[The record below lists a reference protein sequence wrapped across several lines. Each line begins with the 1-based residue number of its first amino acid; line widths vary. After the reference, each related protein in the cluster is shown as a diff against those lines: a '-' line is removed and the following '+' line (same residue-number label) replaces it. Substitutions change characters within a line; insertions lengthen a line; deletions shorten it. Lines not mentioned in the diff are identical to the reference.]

1 MIQLQEII
9 NNQLRD
15 QSQMKE
21 LLAALSAQVTDLEE
35 DLDMARKDLLK
46 SEEVNVKLQRDIREV
61 SDGGRVCRPEVGC
74 GSLVLPVVSALGW
87 LREQEQ
93 SSGETTAGGLPA
105 SASRSRGRRGLVQT
119 VHCSGPT

>member
-46 SEEVNVKLQRDIREV
+46 SEEVNVKL
-61 SDGGRVCRPEVGC
+61 
-74 GSLVLPVVSALGW
+74 
-87 LREQEQ
+87 
-93 SSGETTAGGLPA
+93 
-105 SASRSRGRRGLVQT
+105 
-119 VHCSGPT
+119 

>member
-1 MIQLQEII
+1 
-9 NNQLRD
+9 
-15 QSQMKE
+15 MKE

-35 DLDMARKDLLK
+35 DLDMARKDLLR
-46 SEEVNVKLQRDIREV
+46 SEEVNVKLQRDVREV
-61 SDGGRVCRPEVGC
+61 SDGGRVCRPEVEC

-93 SSGETTAGGLPA
+93 SSGETMTGGLPA
-105 SASRSRGRRGLVQT
+105 SASTSQGRRGLVQT

>member
-46 SEEVNVKLQRDIREV
+46 SEEVNVKLQRDVREV
-61 SDGGRVCRPEVGC
+61 SDGG
-74 GSLVLPVVSALGW
+74 
-87 LREQEQ
+87 
-93 SSGETTAGGLPA
+93 
-105 SASRSRGRRGLVQT
+105 
-119 VHCSGPT
+119 

>member
-35 DLDMARKDLLK
+35 DLDMARKDLLR
-46 SEEVNVKLQRDIREV
+46 SEEVNVKLQRDVREV
-61 SDGGRVCRPEVGC
+61 SDGGRVCRPEVEC

-93 SSGETTAGGLPA
+93 SSGETMTGGLPA
-105 SASRSRGRRGLVQT
+105 SASTSQGRRGLVQT